1 MINKKI
7 IIGNLIILGI
17 SVSWVASTQIS
28 QRIQTSDN
36 FYCPF
41 FMIWFSTG
49 WLIICFFTSLL
60 KLEKL
65 RQSLAKIELSWIRLF
80 FLSIVFYVLWIVA
93 NYLYIFALQL
103 MNASDVTAIFSSV
116 NAFVF
121 IFSIFVLKEK
131 INLMKSASVFFS
143 IFGIVLIALANAEF
157 EGTAK
162 GIIFTLISAISAA
175 LYKVYL
181 KKLLG
186 DPDLIVTNMFLG
198 CLGLVNIFLVW
209 PVVLILIKTGVE
221 NLEYDSI
228 PWPMLVLSALISF
241 IFNLLINFGIAYTYP
256 LFISIGTIVGIPLN
270 IIIDILIN
278 EKSLDW
284 KEILGAGLIILSFA
298 FLILNNYISLRKT
311 DTEDSKTQEKLL
323 DSEDIQNVRTDE
335 NSDNFLPN
343 IS

>member
-28 QRIQTSDN
+28 QRIQTGDN

-60 KLEKL
+60 KFEKL
-65 RQSLAKIELSWIRLF
+65 KQSLAKIELSWIRLF

-198 CLGLVNIFLVW
+198 FLGLVNIFLVW

-298 FLILNNYISLRKT
+298 FLILNNYISLRRADK
-311 DTEDSKTQEKLL
+311 EDSKAQEKLL